1 MSMGERAVEEREMD
15 HSPESMPPLEDMSHV
30 PVLASRA
37 GYSQQNT
44 FTSSQDEFNHQT
56 AFHQTFNDQRTVNV
70 DQRQVH
76 MTQHHVHGPDP
87 SLIGNLAAS
96 AATSAVRAEATEAV
110 AQAREVAHAVA
121 SDLRVSQARES
132 FMDLELRNLRA
143 QVEAL
148 RHENAELRSSRNAAL
163 AAAPDSASGQNPNN
177 GSELEQRV
185 REMELHIVSGIT
197 PRIDYLEQVA
207 MMIGNIESSIS
218 QRITPHLQSL
228 ETRLLQVQ
236 QQLDHHQTFIQEL
249 WAGQP
254 QGSRNPGCRYQLRRE
269 IPLKQTMS
277 CPQLSVIPQFILGL
291 TPKMMVVI
299 MIRRVNGKCQTL

>member
-44 FTSSQDEFNHQT
+44 FTSSQDEFSHQT

-148 RHENAELRSSRNAAL
+148 RHENTELRSSRNAAL

-207 MMIGNIESSIS
+207 MMMGNIESSIS
-218 QRITPHLQSL
+218 QRSS
-228 ETRLLQVQ
+228 
-236 QQLDHHQTFIQEL
+236 FAEL
-249 WAGQP
+249 G
-254 QGSRNPGCRYQLRRE
+254 N
-269 IPLKQTMS
+269 
-277 CPQLSVIPQFILGL
+277 
-291 TPKMMVVI
+291 
-299 MIRRVNGKCQTL
+299 QTLTSSTAVGSPSDIHPRVVGRTATRVRATQVAGTSCAGKSLSNRQCHVPNSVSYPNSF